1 MFIAS
6 MNDRLIVTI
15 VVVEVVHVVV
25 IVQSSQF
32 GQFKPNRYG
41 FFFHLILLKNKILT
55 MKPAIF

>member
-6 MNDRLIVTI
+6 MNDRLVVT
-15 VVVEVVHVVV
+15 VVVVVVVHVVV

-41 FFFHLILLKNKILT
+41 FFFI
-55 MKPAIF
+55 